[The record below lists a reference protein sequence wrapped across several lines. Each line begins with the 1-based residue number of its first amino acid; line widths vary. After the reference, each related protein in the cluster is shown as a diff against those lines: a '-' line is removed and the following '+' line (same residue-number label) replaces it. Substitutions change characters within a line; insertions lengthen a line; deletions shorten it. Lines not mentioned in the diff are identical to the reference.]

1 MRRAVFNQKGGVG
14 KTTITCNLAAVGA
27 SIGKKIL
34 VIDLDPQCNSTQ
46 YLTGRSPEKKE
57 GTLSEYFN
65 DLLYSFFGSK
75 KFESYIVETPFKNL
89 YLIQS
94 HPELGELES
103 KLEHR
108 YKMYK
113 LKEAL
118 EGIDSFD
125 EIYIDTPPALNF
137 YSRSALIAVESC
149 IIPFDCDAF
158 SRQALY
164 SLVNNI
170 NEIKTDHNPGLKIE
184 GIVANQYM
192 DRAKLPKQIVDE
204 IINEGHPVF
213 DTRLT
218 VSVKIRES
226 HESSKPVVFLEP
238 NHKTAREYISL
249 YNELQKKLHDSP

>member
-27 SIGKKIL
+27 SLGKKIL
-34 VIDLDPQCNSTQ
+34 VVDLDPQCNATQ
-46 YLTGRSPEKKE
+46 YLLGKYPESKD

-75 KFESYIVETPFKNL
+75 KVDSYIVETPFKNL

-118 EGIDSFD
+118 ATLDTFD
-125 EIYIDTPPALNF
+125 DIYMDTPPALNF
-137 YSRSALIAVESC
+137 YSRSALIAADAC
-149 IIPFDCDAF
+149 LIPFDCDAF
-158 SRQALY
+158 SRHALY
-164 SLVNNI
+164 SLMGNI
-170 NEIKTDHNPGLKIE
+170 NEIRADHNPTLKVE
-184 GIVANQYM
+184 GIIANQYM
-192 DRAKLPKQIVDE
+192 DRAKLPKQIVEDLQT
-204 IINEGHPVF
+204 EGHPVF
-213 DTRLT
+213 DTRLS
-218 VSVKIRES
+218 VSVKVRES
-226 HESSKPVVFLEP
+226 HESSKPLVFMEP
-238 NHKTAREYISL
+238 NHKTAKEYIAL
-249 YNELQKKLHDSP
+249 YSELS

>member
-1 MRRAVFNQKGGVG
+1 MRRVVFNQKGGVG
-14 KTTITCNLAAVGA
+14 KTTITCNLAAVAA
-27 SIGKKIL
+27 SLGKKVL
-34 VIDLDPQCNSTQ
+34 VIDLDPQCNATQ
-46 YLTGRSPEKKE
+46 YLLGKSPEKKD

-75 KFESYIVETPFKNL
+75 KFESYITETPFKDL
-89 YLIQS
+89 YLVRS

-118 EGIDSFD
+118 ASLDIYD
-125 EIYIDTPPALNF
+125 EIYMDTPPALNF
-137 YSRSALIAVESC
+137 YSRSALIAADSC

-164 SLVNNI
+164 SLMGNI
-170 NEIKTDHNPGLKIE
+170 NEIRADHNPELKVG

-192 DRAKLPKQIVDE
+192 DRAKLPRQIVDE
-204 IINEGHPVF
+204 LHEEGHPLF
-213 DTRLT
+213 DTKLS

-226 HESSKPVVFLEP
+226 HESSKPVVFMEP

-249 YNELQKKLHDSP
+249 YSEISKNAA

>member
-1 MRRAVFNQKGGVG
+1 MRRVVFNQKGGVG

-27 SIGKKIL
+27 SLGKKTL
-34 VIDLDPQCNSTQ
+34 VVDLDPQCNSTQ
-46 YLTGRSPEKKE
+46 YLLGKTPEAKE

-65 DLLYSFFGSK
+65 ELLYSFFGYK
-75 KFESYIVETPFKNL
+75 KPESFVVETRFKNL

-118 EGIDSFD
+118 ASLDSFD
-125 EIYIDTPPALNF
+125 DIYLDTPPALNF
-137 YSRSALIAVESC
+137 YSRSALIAADSC

-164 SLVNNI
+164 SLLNNI
-170 NEIKTDHNPGLKIE
+170 NEIRADHNPGLSVE

-192 DRAKLPKQIVDE
+192 DRAKLPKQIVEDLKE
-204 IINEGHPVF
+204 EGHPVF
-213 DTRLT
+213 DTRLS
-218 VSVKIRES
+218 VSVKVRES
-226 HESSKPVVFLEP
+226 HESSMPLVFMEP
-238 NHKTAREYISL
+238 GHKTSKEYLSL
-249 YNELQKKLHDSP
+249 YSELGR

>member
-27 SIGKKIL
+27 SLGKKTL
-34 VIDLDPQCNSTQ
+34 VVDLDPQCNSTQ
-46 YLTGRSPEKKE
+46 YLIGKSPESRE

-65 DLLYSFFGSK
+65 DLLYSFFGHKKAESYVVET
-75 KFESYIVETPFKNL
+75 KFENL

-94 HPELGELES
+94 HPELYELES

-118 EGIDSFD
+118 ATLDTFD
-125 EIYIDTPPALNF
+125 EIYMDTPPALNF
-137 YSRSALIAVESC
+137 YSRSALIAADSC

-164 SLVNNI
+164 SLMGNI
-170 NEIKTDHNPGLKIE
+170 SEIRADHNPGLKVE
-184 GIVANQYM
+184 GIIANQYM
-192 DRAKLPKQIVDE
+192 DRAKLPKHIVE
-204 IINEGHPVF
+204 ELKEEGHPVF
-213 DTRLT
+213 DTKLS
-218 VSVKIRES
+218 VSVKVRES
-226 HESSKPVVFLEP
+226 HESSRPLVFMEP

-249 YNELQKKLHDSP
+249 YSELGC